1 MMETSSDSM
10 CEETTVSGERCRRI
24 AQPDGLCPYHSRS
37 ALPAQT
43 IDPLELIDWSTAT
56 ETLTDLARPGFS
68 ENCGM
73 HAAVDE
79 ATPRPADAPDDS
91 VTPEPVPAA
100 DPVTP
105 EPVPA
110 ADPVTPEP
118 VPAADPVTPEPVP
131 AADPGDRPRRQRHLR
146 AVPEP
151 GKSTGEESRDGE
163 AIETPDIIGEDRIRA
178 EYREECPGISDEE
191 IETWIELDR
200 NGLANAT
207 VRTYVQHLA
216 PFYRYAA
223 EHGFDPLRCHRAQVK
238 GYIAHK
244 MTTGKPDSSGNP
256 DSDMP
261 YSVGYFKKFRTAL
274 RHATEAKGL
283 PDHTAGLNIAHTI
296 RGYTRLNGS
305 KLPRQ
310 AKAELRPDQLVDIER
325 TAREGN
331 TYPAALLRAAIAV
344 GCDPDIG
351 LTVGELCALTFQDV
365 AFVDAAATITSPS
378 SGGDIKIKQR
388 RGDPAC
394 SVAALRSLREAHR
407 MRMRANA
414 RGSTPTEAQI
424 QAHPVFANPDTGAAY
439 SRPGLRKIVNKACAS
454 AAGVPPAARGKLP
467 ALSPQQRCS
476 AIETGDD
483 PRTTR
488 NLAMMAHCAFSS
500 ARAGNAGDFNVEHL
514 QAMGR
519 DTDGSVLY
527 TPLVDR
533 IEPDGTVTKGII
545 SRIGA
550 ITLTDILDHD
560 GNSLHASGL
569 ILAIHNTFAYGTK
582 TQPFHKNKYIVQPGW
597 SACPVRLV
605 LKWIMVYD
613 QLLAAARGIRLEG
626 SHPLFASLKQ
636 PGEPIKRLSDVLGG
650 IVKDAMVSIG
660 IPPDEYSAHSLRKFR
675 ASYVLNNGGSMTDVM
690 LHDGRSSEAEGLVYC
705 RIDPRNPLKA
715 DPTRGIYDQTALKEP
730 PAMNTAA
737 AATEPAADTSAQP
750 PAPAADTAASAVPV
764 SEPAS
769 TPQLATSLQEA
780 IASLRDTVRVLR
792 DSGLDDAA
800 IASIAGLDTT

>member
-10 CEETTVSGERCRRI
+10 CEETTVSGKRCRRI
-24 AQPDGLCPYHSRS
+24 AQPDGLCSYHSRS
-37 ALPAQT
+37 TLPAQA
-43 IDPLELIDWSTAT
+43 IDPLELIDWSAEA
-56 ETLTDLARPGFS
+56 ETLTALARPGFS
-68 ENCGM
+68 ENCDM

-79 ATPRPADAPDDS
+79 SNTRPADASDDS
-91 VTPEPVPAA
+91 
-100 DPVTP
+100 
-105 EPVPA
+105 
-110 ADPVTPEP
+110 VTPEP

-131 AADPGDRPRRQRHLR
+131 AADPGDRPRRKRHLR

-151 GKSTGEESRDGE
+151 GTSTGEESRDGE
-163 AIETPDIIGEDRIRA
+163 AIETPEIIGEDRIRA
-178 EYREECPGISDEE
+178 EYREECPGVSDEE
-191 IETWIELDR
+191 IERWIELDR

-207 VRTYVQHLA
+207 VRTYVQHLV

-274 RHATEAKGL
+274 RHATRAKGL
-283 PDHTAGLNIAHTI
+283 PDHTAGLNIANTI
-296 RGYTRLNGS
+296 RGYARLNGP

-310 AKAELRPDQLVDIER
+310 AKAELRPDQFVDIER
-325 TAREGN
+325 TVREGN

-351 LTVGELCALTFQDV
+351 LTVGELCALTFQDI
-365 AFVDAAATITSPS
+365 AFVDAAATIASPS
-378 SGGDIKIKQR
+378 SGGVIKIKER
-388 RGDPAC
+388 RADPAC
-394 SVAALRSLREAHR
+394 PVAALRSLREAHR

-414 RGSTPTEAQI
+414 RSGTPTEAQI
-424 QAHPVFANPDTGAAY
+424 QARPVLANVDTGVAL
-439 SRPGLRKIVNKACAS
+439 SRPGLKQIVDKACAS
-454 AAGVPPAARGKLP
+454 AAGVRPAARGKFP

-476 AIETGDD
+476 AIETGDA
-483 PRTTR
+483 PTTTR
-488 NLAMMAHCAFSS
+488 NLAMMAQAAFSS
-500 ARAGNAGDFNVEHL
+500 ARAGNIGDFNVEHL
-514 QAMGR
+514 LVMGR
-519 DTDGSVLY
+519 DLDGSVLY

-545 SRIGA
+545 SRIGT

-560 GNSLHASGL
+560 GNSLYESGL
-569 ILAIHNTFAYGTK
+569 IQGIHNTFAYGTK
-582 TQPFHKNKYIVQPGW
+582 TQQFHQNSYPAQPGW
-597 SACPVRLV
+597 PACPVRLV

-626 SHPLFASLKQ
+626 SHPLFTSLKQ
-636 PGEPIKRLSDVLGG
+636 PGEPIKAMSDVLGR

-660 IPPDEYSAHSLRKFR
+660 IPPDAYSAHSLRKFR
-675 ASYVLNNGGSMTDVM
+675 ASYVLNNGGNQTNVM

-715 DPTRGIYDQTALKEP
+715 DPTKGIYDETAPKEP
-730 PAMNTAA
+730 PAMNTA
-737 AATEPAADTSAQP
+737 PAAGP
-750 PAPAADTAASAVPV
+750 PATDPAASAVP
-764 SEPAS
+764 STEPAS
-769 TPQLATSLQEA
+769 TPQMAMSLQEA
-780 IASLRDTVRVLR
+780 ISSLRDIIPVLR